1 MQASRQLQSLNI
13 CLFRTMITPYT
24 YAIRTLKQ
32 KSLNMK
38 TKNKIYKV
46 KVFIL

>member
-24 YAIRTLKQ
+24 YAKNPKTK